1 MQSKGW
7 VKLWREQFSHEVS
20 ERKPWCDGYA
30 WSYLYSQANYKP
42 GVVNFRN
49 QYIPV
54 ERGQFITS
62 VLKLSKIFGWS
73 RKTNELVPNFPPK
86 SGYDDW
92 KSGTNW
98 DQKGTRKGYNRR
110 DNRFTM
116 ITICNYEKFQ
126 STENEN
132 ETTDVTTDV
141 TTEAQQ
147 KHTIKEVKEVKNI
160 GRSKKQTD
168 PRVKEFFNYWGEIF
182 LKETGQPY
190 VFSLWEGGRLIKDL
204 LKVHPLEVLK
214 DNARISSGM
223 NNVSGGAH
231 HRDLL
236 SGDKQAY
243 RFEGNEPFGASKKR
257 YKPDKSG
264 NTRQLRVS
272 R

>member
-7 VKLWREQFSHEVS
+7 VKLWREQFGHEVS

-42 GVVNFRN
+42 GVANFRN

-62 VLKLSKIFGWS
+62 VLKLSKVFGWT
-73 RKTNELVPNFPPK
+73 RKRTKAFLISLQNQEMI
-86 SGYDDW
+86 DW

-98 DQKGTRKGYNRR
+98 DQKGTLKGYNRR
-110 DNRFTM
+110 DNRFS
-116 ITICNYEKFQ
+116 IISICNYEKFQ
-126 STENEN
+126 STENEDD
-132 ETTDVTTDV
+132 TTDVTTDV

-168 PRVKEFFNYWGEIF
+168 PKVKEFFDYWGKIF

-190 VFSLWEGGRLIKDL
+190 VFSFGKEGELVKR
-204 LKVHPLEVLK
+204 
-214 DNARISSGM
+214 SSQG
-223 NNVSGGAH
+223 S
-231 HRDLL
+231 
-236 SGDKQAY
+236 S
-243 RFEGNEPFGASKKR
+243 S
-257 YKPDKSG
+257 
-264 NTRQLRVS
+264 
-272 R
+272 